1 MRDPNRVYAI
11 CTRLAQA
18 WEKNVPDWRLTQLF
32 VNFMSHMRSDCF
44 YMEDEDFITRL
55 EEFLKEIGG
64 E

>member
-11 CTRLAQA
+11 RNQIKKTRK
-18 WEKNVPDWRLTQLF
+18 KNDPDWRLTQQF

-55 EEFLKEIGG
+55 EEFLDEIGQ
-64 E
+64 

>member
-11 CTRLAQA
+11 WTRVAQT
-18 WEKNVPDWRLTQLF
+18 WQKNVHDWRLTQLC

-55 EEFLKEIGG
+55 EEFLDEIGQ
-64 E
+64 

>member
-11 CTRLAQA
+11 CTRLAET
-18 WEKNVPDWRLTQLF
+18 WGKNVADWRLTQLF

-44 YMEDEDFITRL
+44 YMEDEDFIMRL

>member
-1 MRDPNRVYAI
+1 MRDSNRVYAI
-11 CTRLAQA
+11 CTRLARI

-55 EEFLKEIGG
+55 EEFLDEIGQ
-64 E
+64 